1 MKWRFATVPAG
12 GLPQQHRRND
22 LGLKVVSWT
31 EPGCCCEIDC
41 GEFSGIETH
50 LFAGVENFA
59 FAGVVDEDLKMV
71 RAFLDYQAQT
81 FPLALIPLPAAHHRQ
96 YRWHSAWSA

>member
-22 LGLKVVSWT
+22 LGLKVVPWT

-41 GEFSGIETH
+41 GEFGGIETH

-59 FAGVVDEDLKMV
+59 FGGVVDEDLKMV
-71 RAFLDYQAQT
+71 RAFLDY
-81 FPLALIPLPAAHHRQ
+81 
-96 YRWHSAWSA
+96 